1 MDNHREFFRITVYEA
16 PVTIADGSYKVQ
28 GDIRDIS
35 GNGIG
40 IYCNMNWDLEK
51 EIQVTFQLNETE
63 FTFQAKIVRKEIG
76 TMGRKSYGCKFLHQS
91 EKEKANLSSQLFRM
105 DANRKK
111 K

>member
-1 MDNHREFFRITVYEA
+1 MENKREFFRIAIYEA
-16 PVTIADGSYKVQ
+16 PVTISVGRTKIQ
-28 GDIRDIS
+28 GEIRDIS

-40 IYCNMNWDLEK
+40 LYCKEDWETEK
-51 EIQVTFQLNETE
+51 EIRVTFKLNEIE
-63 FTFQAKIVRKEIG
+63 FTFQAKIVRKEIE
-76 TMGRKSYGCKFLHQS
+76 TLGRKSYGCKFLHQS